1 MTETNY
7 DDEFADVQ
15 HGLPGRP
22 EPEKFDF
29 TETPQQIVDRY
40 CSNMALVNP
49 PEAYRKLVIKQ
60 LQDWKLLGDVA
71 PSDIADRA
79 QYSKLVFTAM
89 SESEKNSEEFNK
101 SFKENPWNQDT
112 AMEAAYSEEEIETYL
127 PDALEL
133 RKALGENV
141 GAIFHMEPNNQIVE
155 IIVRADGSKQVLN
168 TVPLKRNFTDVERD
182 VAVAP
187 KIIPKTEVH
196 MFGDNQVAVLTQWVE
211 GHMPQ
216 DQVEIDLCLKR
227 AQELL
232 VVPRFHYDFLPGNFS
247 VSNEVNPKTGEKDV
261 YWVDRDMM
269 EEIIESGYVEPDEK
283 RKALFEEG
291 KKKLK
296 DSI

>member
-7 DDEFADVQ
+7 QDEFADVQ
-15 HGLPGRP
+15 HGLPGKP
-22 EPEKFDF
+22 KSEKFDF

-60 LQDWKLLGDVA
+60 LQDWKLLGEVQPTDI
-71 PSDIADRA
+71 SDRDK
-79 QYSKLVFTAM
+79 YSKLVFTAM
-89 SESEKNSEEFNK
+89 SESEKNSVEFNDA
-101 SFKENPWNQDT
+101 FKHDPWNQDK
-112 AMEAAYSEEEIETYL
+112 AMEGPYSEEELATYL

-133 RKALGENV
+133 RKILGENV

-155 IIVRADGSKQVLN
+155 IIVRADGTRQVLN
-168 TVPLKRNFTDVERD
+168 TVPLKRNFTDIQTD
-182 VAVAP
+182 VANAP

-196 MFGDNQVAVLTQWVE
+196 MFGEDTVAVLTQWVE

-216 DQVEIDLCLKR
+216 DEEEVNLCLKK

-232 VVPRFHYDFLPGNFS
+232 VIPRFQYDFLPGNFS
-247 VSNEVNPKTGEKDV
+247 VSEQVNPQTGEKDV
-261 YWVDRDMM
+261 YWVDRDMV

-283 RKALFEEG
+283 RRALFEEG
-291 KKKLK
+291 RKKLK
-296 DSI
+296 DTI

>member
-7 DDEFADVQ
+7 EDEFADVQ
-15 HGLPGRP
+15 HSLPGKP

-60 LQDWKLLGDVA
+60 LQDWKLLGDIA
-71 PSDIADRA
+71 PSEISDRA

-89 SESEKNSEEFNK
+89 NESEKNSEEFNQ
-101 SFKENPWNQDT
+101 SFKENPWNQDA
-112 AMEAAYSEEEIETYL
+112 AMEAPYSEEELETYL

-133 RKALGENV
+133 RKSLGENV

-216 DQVEIDLCLKR
+216 DQAEIDLCLKR

-232 VVPRFHYDFLPGNFS
+232 VVPRFHYDFMPGNFS
-247 VSNEVNPKTGEKDV
+247 VSKEINPKTGEKDV

-291 KKKLK
+291 KEQLLR
-296 DSI
+296 IT